1 VWFTVT
7 NCPHSMR
14 LYAKERTKTGTLRER
29 GKREVRLS
37 MRARKSNANRRSI
50 TRQTGIANYN
60 KKNAMFNRVE
70 RDNIDLP
77 ERKNAWHGIG
87 ANRNVL
93 FAYVTVCVI
102 TELGSAAVCR
112 GGVGDG
118 RSDMVEWP

>member
-1 VWFTVT
+1 
-7 NCPHSMR
+7 M
-14 LYAKERTKTGTLRER
+14 
-29 GKREVRLS
+29 S
-37 MRARKSNANRRSI
+37 MRAREKSNANRRSI

-77 ERKNAWHGIG
+77 ERKNAWHG
-87 ANRNVL
+87 ANRNIL

-112 GGVGDG
+112 GGGGVGDG